1 MEVNALLFLLVE
13 IQKES
18 EQRERYNLRSGI
30 CLTFTELPSSQEKL
44 SCFFFFPPIEG
55 KLVGITLVLFRL

>member
-44 SCFFFFPPIEG
+44 SCLFLPPIEG